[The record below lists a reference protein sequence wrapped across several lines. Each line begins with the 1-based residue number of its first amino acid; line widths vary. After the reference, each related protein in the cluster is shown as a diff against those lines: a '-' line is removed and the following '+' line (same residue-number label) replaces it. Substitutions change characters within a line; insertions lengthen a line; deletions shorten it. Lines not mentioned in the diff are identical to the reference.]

1 MSCNEI
7 VTSQC
12 FCKSKPRFQLY
23 GPSTDVVGAPACG
36 WEARLQRTPGGDVAV
51 QHRSLHG
58 RIRGGLRLGQVTESG
73 RRLSAAACAKKAA
86 GRRRMFFQIDSV
98 FFAKIDGYFFRFSRK
113 VLRNAP
119 TLAIRNVHKAE
130 NEICEVCPLSVDRY
144 PRWEPWSEC
153 SCSGIQDRSRRI
165 VRCRR
170 WISAQAASAA
180 F

>member
-1 MSCNEI
+1 MLL
-7 VTSQC
+7 Q
-12 FCKSKPRFQLY
+12 KQ
-23 GPSTDVVGAPACG
+23 PSISALWPKHRCG
-36 WEARLQRTPGGDVAV
+36 GCSR
-51 QHRSLHG
+51 
-58 RIRGGLRLGQVTESG
+58 LRLGSSTATDSRRRRRRATQIPARADPGRTAFGAGHGER

-86 GRRRMFFQIDSV
+86 GRRQRFFQIDSV
-98 FFAKIDGYFFRFSRK
+98 FFAKIDGGFFRFSRK

-119 TLAIRNVHKAE
+119 TLAIRNLHKAE
-130 NEICEVCPLSVDRY
+130 NEICEVCPLSVERY

-170 WISAQAASAA
+170 WISAQAASAG